1 VSAKTKEAADF
12 GDHERNVVLTND
24 NIGNSADALITI
36 VPNRLPPQLSRT
48 VTSLDL
54 HAYPRRP
61 ARCAINFRLNSLGT
75 ARKLSTKLTGMR
87 EVLTKAAL
95 AKELEVTRGR
105 ISQLIGQGMPVRP
118 DGRIDLLGRL
128 PLDRG

>member
-1 VSAKTKEAADF
+1 
-12 GDHERNVVLTND
+12 
-24 NIGNSADALITI
+24 
-36 VPNRLPPQLSRT
+36 
-48 VTSLDL
+48 
-54 HAYPRRP
+54 
-61 ARCAINFRLNSLGT
+61 
-75 ARKLSTKLTGMR
+75 MR